1 MKTFN
6 DLLDKPVTFGG
17 EGAGADPDIF
27 ALLYKN
33 VFGAK
38 IKLVTGYPGTNDILL
53 AMERGEVDGLC
64 GLSWS
69 TLKSRHQ
76 HWLKDKKVNIL
87 VQAGLKKQ
95 PELADVPLGDRLA
108 KPAGSDARS

>member
-1 MKTFN
+1 QTPITM
-6 DLLDKPVTFGG
+6 GG
-17 EGAGADPDIF
+17 EGSGADPDVY

-38 IKLVTGYPGTNDILL
+38 WKLITGYHGTTDTIL

-76 HWLKDKKVNIL
+76 QLITAKTINII
-87 VQAGLKKQ
+87 VQAALHKE
-95 PELADVPLGDRLA
+95 PELADVPLASELTADPEQL
-108 KPAGSDARS
+108 